1 MKILICIAGLPYAES
16 TLRFGRLVA
25 ETLGGEVTVLTVMAL
40 NGDRE
45 EARETLD
52 RAKEM
57 LAGLAIATLIHTGSP
72 SEEILGE
79 CEEGAYDL
87 VVIGAK
93 DKPSLAEFV
102 LGSVA
107 VQVLTHARCSVLV
120 VKGDRASLSKIL
132 VCTGGKAYAEPA
144 IEMGTQMAEAAGAQV
159 TLLHVTAPVPAMYT
173 GLEEIEEHLVE
184 FLQADTPQ
192 AKHLKRGAEIL
203 ESHSVEGELKLRHG
217 VPEEEIQREVQ
228 KGDFDLIVLGSSR
241 ARGPLVSYFWDD
253 VARSVVN
260 RVKRPVLVVRP
271 KNS

>member
-1 MKILICIAGLPYAES
+1 MKILICIAGLPYAEP

-25 ETLGGEVTVLTVMAL
+25 EALQGEVTVLTVVAADR
-40 NGDRE
+40 DRE
-45 EARETLD
+45 EAGKSLD

-57 LAGLAIATLIHTGSP
+57 LAGLATTLTRTGSP
-72 SEEILGE
+72 SGEILRE

-107 VQVLTHARCSVLV
+107 VQILTRAKCSVLV
-120 VKGDRASLSKIL
+120 VKGDRISLSKIL
-132 VCTGGKAYAEPA
+132 ICTGGKAYAEPA
-144 IEMGTQMAEAAGAQV
+144 IEMGSQIAEAAGARV

-173 GLEEIEEHLVE
+173 GLEEIEERLVQL
-184 FLQADTPQ
+184 LQTNTPQ
-192 AKHLKRGAEIL
+192 AQHLKRGAEIL

-217 VPEEEIQREVQ
+217 VPEEEIQREAQ

-241 ARGPLVSYFWDD
+241 ARGPLAGYYWGD

-260 RVKRPVLVVRP
+260 RVQRPVLVVRQ
-271 KNS
+271 

>member
-1 MKILICIAGLPYAES
+1 MKILICIAGLPYAEP

-25 ETLGGEVTVLTVMAL
+25 EVLGGEVTVLTVMAA
-40 NGDRE
+40 NEDRE
-45 EARETLD
+45 KAEKTLD

-57 LAGLAIATLIHTGSP
+57 LAGLAIATLIRTGSP
-72 SEEILGE
+72 SEEILRE
-79 CEEGAYDL
+79 SEEGAYNL

-120 VKGDRASLSKIL
+120 VKGDRISLSKIL
-132 VCTGGKAYAEPA
+132 VCSGGKAYAEPA
-144 IEMGTQMAEAAGAQV
+144 IEMGTQIAEATGARV

-173 GLEEIEEHLVE
+173 GLEEIEERLVE

-203 ESHSVEGELKLRHG
+203 ESHSVKGELKLRHG
-217 VPEEEIQREVQ
+217 VPEEEIQREAQ
-228 KGDFDLIVLGSSR
+228 KGDFDLVVLGSSR
-241 ARGPLVSYFWDD
+241 VRGPLVNYFWGD

-260 RVKRPVLVVRP
+260 RVKRPVLVVRQ
-271 KNS
+271 

>member
-1 MKILICIAGLPYAES
+1 MKILICVAGLPYAEP

-25 ETLGGEVTVLTVMAL
+25 EMLGGEVTVLTVMAS

-45 EARETLD
+45 EAGKSLD

-57 LAGLAIATLIHTGSP
+57 LAGLAIATLVRTGSP
-72 SEEILGE
+72 SEEILRE

-87 VVIGAK
+87 VVIGAR

-107 VQVLTHARCSVLV
+107 VQILTRAKCSVLV
-120 VKGDRASLSKIL
+120 VKGDRVSLSKTLI
-132 VCTGGKAYAEPA
+132 CTGGKAYAEPA
-144 IEMGTQMAEAAGAQV
+144 IEMGSQIAEAAGARV
-159 TLLHVTAPVPAMYT
+159 TLLHVTPPLPAMYT
-173 GLEEIEEHLVE
+173 GLEEIEERLVE
-184 FLQADTPQ
+184 LLQTNTPQ
-192 AKHLKRGAEIL
+192 AQHLKRGAEIL

-217 VPEEEIQREVQ
+217 VPEEEIQREAQ

-241 ARGPLVSYFWDD
+241 ARGPLAGYYWGD

-260 RVKRPVLVVRP
+260 RVQRPVLVVRQ
-271 KNS
+271 